1 VVLDAE
7 KVLLS
12 QQLIQPGLVDPADE
26 SGFFLAVADAFGQR
40 ERRGDDVEQAERE
53 EPADP
58 S

>member
-26 SGFFLAVADAFGQR
+26 GGFFLAVADAFGQR